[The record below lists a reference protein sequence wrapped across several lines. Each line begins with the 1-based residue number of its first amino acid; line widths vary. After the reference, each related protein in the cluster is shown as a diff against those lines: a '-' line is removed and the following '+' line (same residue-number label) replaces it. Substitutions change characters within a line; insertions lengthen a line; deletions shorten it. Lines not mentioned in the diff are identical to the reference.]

1 MSRGRA
7 LLTSI
12 SSCFS
17 GRISPDLSRP
27 ACGCRLG
34 SSAGRPVRAHCV
46 VDFRCTVLLI
56 DLLPAV
62 DGALFRASFHVAIL
76 ATPPICL

>member
-7 LLTSI
+7 LLTSV
-12 SSCFS
+12 SSCS
-17 GRISPDLSRP
+17 GGRISPDLSRP
-27 ACGCRLG
+27 TCGCRLS
-34 SSAGRPVRAHCV
+34 SSAGRPVCTHCV
-46 VDFRCTVLLI
+46 

-76 ATPPICL
+76 AKI

>member
-7 LLTSI
+7 LLTSV
-12 SSCFS
+12 SSCYD
-17 GRISPDLSRP
+17 GRISPDSSRP
-27 ACGCRLG
+27 ACGRHLG
-34 SSAGRPVRAHCV
+34 SPAGRPVRAHCV
-46 VDFRCTVLLI
+46 VGFRCTVLLI

-76 ATPPICL
+76 ATPPN